1 MILEDDS
8 PGNHYEIPA
17 SAGATGAPGLSAYE
31 VAVGEGFGG
40 DVVAW
45 LTSLHGSDGAQGV
58 TGVGITGA
66 AGATGIPGV
75 GITGPAGVTGAPGV
89 GFTGPAGVTGS
100 PGVTG
105 AAGAGSAL
113 DAWPVGSVYIAVDST
128 SPATRFGGG
137 TWVAFGAG
145 RVLVGLDS
153 GDTDFDVSEE
163 TGGAKT
169 VTLTAAQSGLPQH
182 THTQNAHTHVQD
194 AHTHTISGGSSD
206 DTAAPF
212 TGPDASTST
221 ATAFGGG
228 IGSTTAVNQNAT
240 AVNQNAGPTNA
251 AEAHTNLMPY
261 IVAYF
266 WKRTA

>member
-1 MILEDDS
+1 MDE
-8 PGNHYEIPA
+8 
-17 SAGATGAPGLSAYE
+17 GLSNE
-31 VAVGEGFGG
+31 WDIPVSGGE
-40 DVVAW
+40 
-45 LTSLHGSDGAQGV
+45 
-58 TGVGITGA
+58 
-66 AGATGIPGV
+66 
-75 GITGPAGVTGAPGV
+75 
-89 GFTGPAGVTGS
+89 TGPAGVTGS

-105 AAGAGSAL
+105 ISAYQSAVDNGFSGDIVAWLTSLHGSDGSTGQTGAPGATGSPGATGAPGVGITGSPGVTGAPGVGGAPL
-113 DAWPVGSVYIAVDST
+113 DAWPVGSVYIAVDNT

-145 RVLVGLDS
+145 KVLVGIDS
-153 GDTDFDVSEE
+153 GDTDFDVAEE

-169 VTLTAAQSGLPQH
+169 VTLTANQSGLPQH
-182 THTQNAHTHVQD
+182 THVQNAHTHLQN

-206 DTAAPF
+206 DTAAPC

-240 AVNQNAGPTNA
+240 AVNQNAGPTDA
-251 AEAHTNLMPY
+251 SQAHSNLQPY
-261 IVAYF
+261 IVVYM